1 MFGEKFSSATGVF
14 MHFEGQGVT
23 PRTAATAVAR
33 ARGHVFDWPLPG
45 FGQRCAAC
53 IVIESGGHPDAA

>member
-14 MHFEGQGVT
+14 MHFEEQGVT
-23 PRTAATAVAR
+23 PRTGDCGR
-33 ARGHVFDWPLPG
+33 CGARGHVFDWPLPG